1 MILYLLLFWKN
12 KVDKKKIQI
21 EQLKK
26 QDKTLQY
33 KNQLLMQQLSQI
45 YKDHPEMFT

>member
-1 MILYLLLFWKN
+1 SKIDKN
-12 KVDKKKIQI
+12 KIEI

-26 QDKTLQY
+26 QIKTLQY
-33 KNQLLMQQLSQI
+33 KNQLLIHQLSQI